1 MSAACGCEHDEPE
14 TAVGEE
20 AEEAERPW
28 WRDRGIM
35 VPVFS
40 GVAFLTGL
48 ALEWSGMEIP
58 ALVLFWIGL
67 LLGAS
72 TFTPGAIRNLFKG
85 KLGIGL
91 LMTIS
96 AVGAVILGYVEEAAA
111 LAFLYSIAE
120 ALEDEAMDR
129 ARGGLRALLKL
140 VPETATIRRDG
151 VSVDIAVKDLAVG
164 QLMLVRPGERI
175 ATDGVVRTGRS
186 SLDTSAITGE
196 SIPVEVEPGDAVSA
210 GAINTAGAMEV
221 ETTAAGTDNSLTTIV
236 DLVEKAQAEKGD
248 RARLADRIARPLVP
262 GVLILAALVA
272 IIGSLLGDPE
282 LWITRA
288 LVVLVAASPCAL
300 AISVPLTVVAAIGSA
315 SKFGVIIKSGA
326 AFERFGVIRHV
337 AVDKT
342 GTLTRNEPAVTA
354 VLTVDGVSEAEALAW
369 AAALEQ
375 HSTHPLAAAITAA
388 APDAPAAEGVTEQ
401 AGHGIEGELAGA
413 RITVGSPRWLD
424 AGTLGDRV
432 AGLEEQGMTVVIVHR
447 GGVPVAAI
455 GVRDELRPEVPEVVR
470 TLAAQGIGVTMLTG
484 DNARTARA
492 LAAHAGIDD
501 VRAELRP
508 EDKAAAISELGRKN
522 GSVAM
527 IGDGINDAPA
537 LAAADIGIAMGATG
551 SDAAIESADVAFTGH
566 DLRLLPR
573 AFAHARRGRHIINQ
587 NIILSLLI
595 ITALLP
601 LALFGVL
608 GLAAVVLVHEIAEVI
623 VILNGLRAASTRKAS
638 T

>member
-1 MSAACGCEHDEPE
+1 MSAVSGSQVDE
-14 TAVGEE
+14 VDIDDDDDDE
-20 AEEAERPW
+20 APW
-28 WRDRGIM
+28 YRDRDVL

-40 GVAFLTGL
+40 GVAFLAGL
-48 ALEWSGMEIP
+48 ICEWSGAEVA

-72 TFTPGAIRNLFKG
+72 TFTPGAIRKLFKG

-96 AVGAVILGYVEEAAA
+96 AVGAVILGFVEEAAA

-120 ALEDEAMDR
+120 ALEDKAMDR

-140 VPETATIRRDG
+140 VPDTAT
-151 VSVDIAVKDLAVG
+151 VLANGGQQEIPAKELTVG
-164 QLMLVRPGERI
+164 QIMMVRPGERV
-175 ATDGVVRTGRS
+175 ATDGIVRSGRS

-196 SIPVEVEPGDAVSA
+196 SIPVEVEPGDMISA
-210 GAINTAGAMEV
+210 GAINTAGALEV
-221 ETTAAGTDNSLTTIV
+221 EATAAGTDNSLTTIV
-236 DLVEKAQAEKGD
+236 ELVEQAQAEKGD

-272 IIGSLLGDPE
+272 LIGSLFGDPE

-300 AISVPLTVVAAIGSA
+300 AISVPITVVAAIGAA

-326 AFERFGVIRHV
+326 IFERFGGIRHI

-342 GTLTRNEPAVTA
+342 GTLTRNQPTVTA
-354 VLTVDGVSEAEALAW
+354 VLPTGGYTEQDVLGW

-375 HSTHPLAAAITAA
+375 HSTHPLATAIIAA
-388 APDAPAAEGVTEQ
+388 APATPAAADVT
-401 AGHGIEGELAGA
+401 ELAGRGIQGYIA
-413 RITVGSPRWLD
+413 GAKITVGSPRWLD
-424 AGTLGDRV
+424 PGTLAEQVSD
-432 AGLEEQGMTVVIVHR
+432 LEGQGMTVVIVHR
-447 GGVPVAAI
+447 DDKPAGAI
-455 GVRDELRPEVPEVVR
+455 GVRDELRPEVPEVIH
-470 TLAAQGIGVTMLTG
+470 TLASQGIAVTMLTG
-484 DNARTARA
+484 DNSRTATA
-492 LAAHAGIDD
+492 LAAQAGITD

-508 EDKAAAISELGRKN
+508 EDKAAAIAELTRT
-522 GSVAM
+522 SPAAM

-551 SDAAIESADVAFTGH
+551 SDAAIESADIAFTGH
-566 DLRLLPR
+566 DLRLIPR
-573 AFAHARRGRHIINQ
+573 AFDHARRGRRIINQ

-595 ITALLP
+595 ITVLLP
-601 LALFGVL
+601 LALFGIL
-608 GLAAVVLVHEIAEVI
+608 GLAAVVLVHEIAEVF
-623 VILNGLRAASTRKAS
+623 VILNGLRAARTRGAA
-638 T
+638 